1 MNQVFFLKML
11 KVNNYFIE
19 NQIRCYVN
27 NHGNVASH
35 RIKAQYTWGWA
46 GAEWKRMSS
55 FLIGAAF

>member
-11 KVNNYFIE
+11 KANNYFIE

-27 NHGNVASH
+27 NHCNVAFH

-55 FLIGAAF
+55 F